1 MILTLVSIYGHCKFT
16 HSSQKSDSTCNLN
29 KKALVVSII
38 LVSFGISSSLFS
50 YILKT
55 LQNPLISSSSSSLL
69 PNMTVINMDEPRMK
83 TDEIIMSNIRNE
95 DKERIMLY
103 NSMIESKNLLLK
115 GGEYEIRIL
124 SKGTTVFKKPGKI
137 DVYIDFEKI
146 FTYISTTDYS
156 EQIISYTNK
165 RKKRGVLRIGFVNVD
180 SKDPYPRYLYLK
192 SVTINF
198 IGSSHE

>member
-1 MILTLVSIYGHCKFT
+1 MYT
-16 HSSQKSDSTCNLN
+16 N
-29 KKALVVSII
+29 K
-38 LVSFGISSSLFS
+38 
-50 YILKT
+50 
-55 LQNPLISSSSSSLL
+55 
-69 PNMTVINMDEPRMK
+69 
-83 TDEIIMSNIRNE
+83 
-95 DKERIMLY
+95 RIAFILY
-103 NSMIESKNLLLK
+103 NYPLGVSSMIINS
-115 GGEYEIRIL
+115 IRML
-124 SKGTTVFKKPGKI
+124 VRRGYKI